1 MAKIDHL
8 AARDGGIQCFAG
20 LGNKVGFAKTPEL
33 LAEIFITH
41 GLANVVSGSSNM
53 DFGTEEGFATNAGPM
68 DMHDEAIAIYNWE
81 VNGVAS

>member
-53 DFGTEEGFATNAGPM
+53 DFGKEEGFATDDGPM
-68 DMHDEAIAIYNWE
+68 RMHDEALDIYNWE